1 MTKDELIAY
10 VQKDYN
16 AEPEYLWQA
25 YPNAFILRHQSNR
38 KWFAVA
44 MDVQRSKL
52 HLRGEGV
59 VFVVDFKCGPLLG
72 GSYLGKPG
80 VLPAYHMNHAQ
91 WLTILLDGTVPLET
105 VCNLLDISY
114 QLRMKKKMRKGAL
127 G

>member
-10 VQKDYN
+10 VQNDYN

-52 HLRGEGV
+52 HLPGEGV

-80 VLPAYHMNHAQ
+80 VLPAYHMNKTH
-91 WLTILLDGTVPLET
+91 WISVLLDGSCDDET
-105 VCNLLDISY
+105 IRELLTISY
-114 QLRMKKKMRKGAL
+114 GLTKGK
-127 G
+127 